1 VKDVGE
7 ITMKPER
14 AKKLRDACSLLA
26 ISLVAV
32 SIAGLTFT
40 GVLTT
45 LKQMTWTVGL
55 FITLKLLA
63 AVLFGGVLGLALGL
77 LVGRKHVILLG
88 LLALIL
94 IVTIVFVHVRVSDL
108 LSVYTPAMSG
118 FVAPIAESLRDIGF
132 LVGLVLGFYHFVHA
146 QGKGD

>member
-1 VKDVGE
+1 
-7 ITMKPER
+7 
-14 AKKLRDACSLLA
+14 
-26 ISLVAV
+26 
-32 SIAGLTFT
+32 LTFT